1 MVVLLRSHA
10 VLREGAGRGGERI
23 VLKPKSDL
31 LLLLSTAAKSL
42 LNKKSD
48 GVKVSSCFP
57 ISLSLPPSELK
68 TAISPGA
75 HPLPG

>member
-1 MVVLLRSHA
+1 MLIKLAPEVSCSSVES
-10 VLREGAGRGGERI
+10 GERG
-23 VLKPKSDL
+23 VLKTKSDL

-57 ISLSLPPSELK
+57 ISLSLPPPEQKAATSLVP
-68 TAISPGA
+68 I
-75 HPLPG
+75 PL

>member
-1 MVVLLRSHA
+1 MVVLLKSRA
-10 VLREGAGRGGERI
+10 VLREVERERENS
-23 VLKPKSDL
+23 PETNSDLL

-57 ISLSLPPSELK
+57 ISLSLPPSEQK
-68 TAISPGA
+68 AAVFSGA